1 MSVCKPLDRGYMR
14 DLEGIVFNTFPH
26 VMHINV
32 PRAWAGHRYGGLG
45 NDDPMND
52 LYYVQFSY
60 YGSRGDH

>member
-1 MSVCKPLDRGYMR
+1 
-14 DLEGIVFNTFPH
+14 
-26 VMHINV
+26 MHINV

-60 YGSRGDH
+60 YGSRGDY